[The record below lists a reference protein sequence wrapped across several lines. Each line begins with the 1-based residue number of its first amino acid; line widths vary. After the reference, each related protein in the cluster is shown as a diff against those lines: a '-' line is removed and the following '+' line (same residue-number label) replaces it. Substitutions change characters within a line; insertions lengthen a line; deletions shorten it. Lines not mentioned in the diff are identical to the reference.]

1 MARQHHLEPGERPFL
16 ERFRQQGVIG
26 VGQRSLR
33 QIPGLV
39 PAEMRLIEQDP
50 HQLRYRH
57 RRMRV
62 VELNRDLVGERAP
75 IGIAAAEAPDEI
87 GQRAGDQEI
96 LLHEAQ
102 ALSHAGGIVWIQ
114 HAGQRFGRESPSQ
127 GADKIA
133 AAELLK
139 VEIVGCSGGP

>member
-1 MARQHHLEPGERPFL
+1 
-16 ERFRQQGVIG
+16 
-26 VGQRSLR
+26 
-33 QIPGLV
+33 
-39 PAEMRLIEQDP
+39 
-50 HQLRYRH
+50 
-57 RRMRV
+57 MRV

-102 ALSHAGGIVWIQ
+102 ALSHVGGIVWIE
-114 HAGQRFGRESPSQ
+114 HPGQRFGRESPSQ

-133 AAELLK
+133 AAEFLK
-139 VEIVGCSGGP
+139 VEIVGRSGGPQAQCIDGLAAITDDWSIERNADQ